1 MVRPALEGPLSRDMT
16 MIAEVSLRLGTAEE
30 EALGP
35 RLGDLMVFG
44 VHQAGQSPYWCLR
57 PHSMGPEPH
66 PRCLGCL
73 GAGGGD
79 EANPRKAGGRHML
92 NPRLLASLLS
102 WELR

>member
-1 MVRPALEGPLSRDMT
+1 
-16 MIAEVSLRLGTAEE
+16 
-30 EALGP
+30 
-35 RLGDLMVFG
+35 
-44 VHQAGQSPYWCLR
+44 
-57 PHSMGPEPH
+57 MGPESH